1 MDPFVGEIRLFPW
14 DWVPNGWLP
23 CQGQLLNINSYVA
36 LASLLGKRFGGDGIN
51 TFALPDLRGRVAM
64 GVNPS
69 TSVTPPLD
77 LHPLAESSGS
87 ESVVLGPNML
97 PEHTHTAF
105 ASNAA
110 GTIGPSG
117 GFPATAA
124 TTAGAVAKQFTY
136 VPMVDTSKHV
146 ALNTAVLPN
155 TQYGVP
161 NMQPSICLNFCIAST
176 GVYPPHS

>member
-14 DWVPNGWLP
+14 DWAPAGWLL
-23 CQGQLLNINSYVA
+23 CQGQLLNVSSYVA
-36 LASLLGKRFGGDGIN
+36 LASLLGKRYGGDGIN
-51 TFALPDLRGRVAM
+51 TFALPDLRGRAAM

-69 TSVTPPLD
+69 ISSSPPID

-87 ESVVLGPNML
+87 ETVMLGLNML
-97 PEHTHTAF
+97 PEHIHTAF
-105 ASNAA
+105 ASSTT

-117 GFPATAA
+117 GIPATAA

-136 VPMVDTSKHV
+136 VPMVDTSQKI
-146 ALNTAVLPN
+146 ALNRVVAAN
-155 TQYGVP
+155 AQYGVP

-176 GVYPPHS
+176 GVYPPHP